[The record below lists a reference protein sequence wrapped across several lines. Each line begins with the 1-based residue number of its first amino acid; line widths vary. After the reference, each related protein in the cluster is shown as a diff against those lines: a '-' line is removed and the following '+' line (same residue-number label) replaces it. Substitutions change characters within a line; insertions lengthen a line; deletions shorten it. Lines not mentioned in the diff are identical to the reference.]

1 MPSGPTRLIDSEKM
15 KADRFTIGD
24 PRYPAGVTSHLGN
37 GAPKTITA
45 SGDLAVLRRKTLGL
59 FCSVKCPGNLIVQT
73 YDLAQKLRAAGVTVI
88 GGFHSPMERECLRIL
103 LRSPHRVIVCPARG
117 LPKQVPPEFRK
128 ALAEGRMLLLSSF
141 ADSVRRADEEAAQ
154 QRNRFVAALA
164 HKIFVAYAATNS
176 KTEFFCREIIAWSK
190 PLYTF
195 AGAANENL
203 IALGARP
210 INPNAFSREHLG

>member
-59 FCSVKCPGNLIVQT
+59 FCSVKCPGNLILQT

-88 GGFHSPMERECLRIL
+88 GGFHCPMEAEGPGLVLSTSHPRIL
-103 LRSPHRVIVCPARG
+103 CHCRR
-117 LPKQVPPEFRK
+117 LPKQQTPEVHR
-128 ALAEGRMLLLSSF
+128 LS
-141 ADSVRRADEEAAQ
+141 
-154 QRNRFVAALA
+154 
-164 HKIFVAYAATNS
+164 
-176 KTEFFCREIIAWSK
+176 
-190 PLYTF
+190 
-195 AGAANENL
+195 
-203 IALGARP
+203 
-210 INPNAFSREHLG
+210 